1 MMHLLCY
8 YCTVFHFPLRLYW
21 GELEL
26 RCDIGRTGANMVKTI
41 FIGDVQ
47 AGKYD
52 GQEVELM
59 GWVKRT
65 RGSNKIRFIVLRD
78 STGVIQCVVKR
89 DAVGDEL
96 FEDAKGALIESSIK
110 ITGMIN
116 VDERADGGHEM
127 VASSVVIVGSV
138 NPERPFPITESAM
151 KAADGG
157 ETEFLLDNRHL
168 YLRTSRMTTMLQV
181 RSTVFGAI
189 HNYFRDLDFTEYQA
203 PNFVA
208 GAVEGGSTLFE
219 VPYFGRKVYL
229 TQSWQLYAEA
239 AMPAL
244 ERLYTIAPSFR
255 AEKSRTRRHLTE
267 FWHAEM
273 EVAWATNDEIMSHGE
288 GVVRKIAS
296 DLIEYR
302 SDELES
308 IGRDLD
314 LVARYADSPYPRM
327 RYDEA
332 VETLQGMGV
341 DIEWGQDLDYSK
353 EKVLT
358 KDFDV
363 PHFLTHYP
371 KIAKPFYHRVDPD
384 EDKYVLCHDL
394 LAPEGYGEI
403 IGGGERTW
411 SEQELLARLDEEG
424 TDKAAYQFYIDT
436 RSYGGVPHGG
446 FGLGVDRVCSWLTGA
461 DHIREVIPFPRDSRR
476 VSP

>member
-1 MMHLLCY
+1 
-8 YCTVFHFPLRLYW
+8 
-21 GELEL
+21 
-26 RCDIGRTGANMVKTI
+26 MVKTI
-41 FIGDVQ
+41 WIGDVQ
-47 AGKYD
+47 SGMYD
-52 GQEVELM
+52 NQVVELK

-65 RGSNKIRFIVLRD
+65 RGSNKIRFVVLRD
-78 STGVIQCVVKR
+78 STGVIQCVAKR
-89 DAVGDEL
+89 DALGDEA
-96 FEDAKGALIESSIK
+96 FDQVKAALIESSII
-110 ITGMIN
+110 ITGTVN
-116 VDERADGGHEM
+116 VDERSEGGHEL
-127 VASSVVIVGSV
+127 VVSSVEIVGQV

-151 KAADGG
+151 AAADGG

-168 YLRTSRMTTMLQV
+168 YLRTSRMTTMLQL
-181 RSTVFGAI
+181 RSSVFGAI
-189 HNYFRDLDFTEYQA
+189 HGYFRDLDFVEYQA

-219 VPYFGRKVYL
+219 VPYFGRTAYL

-273 EVAWATNDEIMSHGE
+273 EVAWASNEEIMTHGE

-296 DLIEYR
+296 TLLDER
-302 SDELES
+302 STELES
-308 IGRDLD
+308 LGRDLD

-332 VETLQGMGV
+332 IETLQGMGV
-341 DIEWGQDLDYSK
+341 DVEWGQDLDYSK

-358 KDFDV
+358 QDFDV

-371 KIAKPFYHRVDPD
+371 KVAKPFYHRVDPED
-384 EDKYVLCHDL
+384 EKYVLCHDL

-403 IGGGERTW
+403 IGGGEQHGPKKKFSGDSMKRERLTKPTN
-411 SEQELLARLDEEG
+411 STSTPARM
-424 TDKAAYQFYIDT
+424 
-436 RSYGGVPHGG
+436 V
-446 FGLGVDRVCSWLTGA
+446 VCLTA
-461 DHIREVIPFPRDSRR
+461 DSA
-476 VSP
+476 